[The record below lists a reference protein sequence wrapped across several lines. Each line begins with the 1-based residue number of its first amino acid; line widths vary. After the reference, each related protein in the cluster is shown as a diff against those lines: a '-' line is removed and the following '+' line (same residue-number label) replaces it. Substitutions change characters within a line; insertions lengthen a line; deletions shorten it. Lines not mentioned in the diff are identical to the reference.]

1 MMYLAKVV
9 YFVWQKLG
17 FFMNQRGGAP
27 AVPSVA
33 LAEHTPE
40 PQNARSKG

>member
-1 MMYLAKVV
+1 MYLAKVV
-9 YFVWQKLG
+9 YFVAKIG
-17 FFMNQRGGAP
+17 FLYEPTAAP

-40 PQNARSKG
+40 ARTQK